1 MTNNGSSLM
10 DGSKKENI
18 QKFLTQSDQESP
30 VISTIQRQIVTAE
43 TLMLLYCILCVVTFL
58 FISVSQIFGSLSPDP
73 NSFIPTSSYGTVC
86 PKQWDF
92 YQGRC
97 FFLSTSELSWNRSKD
112 FCERESAT
120 LAIVNTLEKLKF
132 LQNITSAE
140 KYFIGLIY
148 QHAEKRWRWINNSAF
163 NGNVTNWNQN
173 FNCAT
178 IGLTKTFDAALCDT
192 SYRSICEKNAK

>member
-1 MTNNGSSLM
+1 MNWHMIISGLIVVVFKVVGMTL
-10 DGSKKENI
+10 
-18 QKFLTQSDQESP
+18 F
-30 VISTIQRQIVTAE
+30 
-43 TLMLLYCILCVVTFL
+43 LLYFPQIFGNSNDG
-58 FISVSQIFGSLSPDP
+58 FIPTGSYRTVSQIFGSLSPSP

-86 PKQWDF
+86 PKEWDF

-97 FFLSTSELSWNRSKD
+97 FFLSTSESSWNKSKD
-112 FCERESAT
+112 FCEREGAT
-120 LAIVNTLEKLKF
+120 LAIVNTPEKLKF
-132 LQNITSAE
+132 LQNIVSAE

-173 FNCAT
+173 FNCVT

-192 SYRSICEKNAK
+192 SYRRICEKNAK